1 MILNYK
7 TGKLPP
13 NFIALGYMLLGISV
27 WRIVVLDWKGVLFFL
42 FSLLL
47 LFIKTGIIIDANNK
61 SLKKYI
67 GIFSLKLGK
76 WEDVSTL
83 INLKIIKTKASQS
96 MNVLSITRIETIDL
110 YKLIMI
116 LPAKKIE
123 LISGKKEDIIKIS
136 KEISDSMQ
144 TKVL

>member
-27 WRIVVLDWKGVLFFL
+27 WRIVVLDWIGILFFL